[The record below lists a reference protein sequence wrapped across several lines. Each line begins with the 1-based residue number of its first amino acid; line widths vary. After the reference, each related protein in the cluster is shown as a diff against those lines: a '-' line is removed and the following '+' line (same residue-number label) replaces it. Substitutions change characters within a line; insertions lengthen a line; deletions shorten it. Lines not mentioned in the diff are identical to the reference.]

1 MHIELNNSSPSLTVN
16 DLFFDPLDRVFPD
29 LINRHPCPEFPD
41 EDWLRA
47 GVLRSLEDV
56 PSGRGFLQEHGPRL
70 KNPPKVSN
78 YFESLKSPRR
88 GCLARRKWMRD
99 EREKTHLAITDTR
112 APIAADMLRGTE
124 RASWEVI

>member
-70 KNPPKVSN
+70 KTRPKSATIL
-78 YFESLKSPRR
+78 SRSK
-88 GCLARRKWMRD
+88 ARDAGAW
-99 EREKTHLAITDTR
+99 R
-112 APIAADMLRGTE
+112 ARPI
-124 RASWEVI
+124 WP